1 VSILRTCALE
11 YPAQEFPQH
20 LTHQPKLPTRPS
32 MAPGDEDELRGS
44 SFPWVL
50 EHLLTYPGT
59 YEIPLRTMYT
69 LNATTQHQQQ
79 CAPINPPN
87 VVPGNAFPKQS
98 PPPLDEQQNMTTM
111 TAAAQLRANLMQH
124 ISQIPSQPASLPP
137 SFITTFVRRCFPRE
151 LDQVDFPHALTA
163 MDYLKDLEIR
173 RRREVVAALDKLGID
188 QEDLSHREK
197 LAQKYPGVLR
207 WVMDIEERER
217 KVEALY
223 TQVYLGLRRWTLINE
238 LSLTPFD
245 KGNCMAMLNTLYPP
259 INTKAGNFVQPT
271 AQLTPQILTQQR
283 TQFFKYIMAVEK
295 TGPSV
300 LSYLMNHAK
309 RREDPNGWVTL
320 RDSLDKYVN
329 LANSVIEE
337 CYEITG
343 HGQSPTVAS
352 FSSIEPEDEGRRKVD
367 SAISFGSGNSSN
379 RDSTQSNKSN
389 KSAHSQRSHATRPS
403 TSSSFSNGSH
413 NHSRQVSRDKDLND
427 KPLPPLKDKD
437 DDNVMPLKPSGS
449 TLERIARELRKIKS
463 RNNVK
468 DDQAPRTPITPH
480 PDMTVITEDL
490 ERTAMTPGKDRGLK
504 NKLSIRRMRS
514 NTALSENNSIRSLR
528 LGEQTTPEMP
538 VFDAEEMNKS
548 RQRWETKQGMK

>member
-1 VSILRTCALE
+1 MLRLARAKMTSDAG
-11 YPAQEFPQH
+11 
-20 LTHQPKLPTRPS
+20 TDDS
-32 MAPGDEDELRGS
+32 RGAAY
-44 SFPWVL
+44 PWVL

-79 CAPINPPN
+79 CAPLPSPN
-87 VVPGNAFPKQS
+87 SVPGNAFPRNPTS
-98 PPPLDEQQNMTTM
+98 PVDEQNTTTI

-137 SFITTFVRRCFPRE
+137 SFITSFVRRCFPRE
-151 LDQVDFPHALTA
+151 LDQVDFPQALAA

-188 QEDLSHREK
+188 QEDIGRRDK

-207 WVMDIEERER
+207 WVMDLEERER

-245 KGNCMAMLNTLYPP
+245 KGNCLAMLNTLYPP
-259 INTKAGNFVQPT
+259 INMNAGHFVQPT
-271 AQLTPQILTQQR
+271 AQLTPQIMTQQR
-283 TQFFKYIMAVEK
+283 NQFFKYITAVEK

-300 LSYLMNHAK
+300 LTYLMNHAK
-309 RREDPNGWVTL
+309 KQEDPNGWVTL
-320 RDSLDKYVN
+320 RDSLDKYIG
-329 LANSVIEE
+329 LANSIIEE

-343 HGQSPTVAS
+343 HGQSPTAAS
-352 FSSIEPEDEGRRKVD
+352 FSSVEHEEEGRRKVD

-379 RDSTQSNKSN
+379 RNSAQSNKS
-389 KSAHSQRSHATRPS
+389 AQSQRSHITRPS
-403 TSSSFSNGSH
+403 TSSSFSNGSR
-413 NHSRQVSRDKDLND
+413 NHSRQVSND
-427 KPLPPLKDKD
+427 KELPELPPPKDGDVNLTQKT
-437 DDNVMPLKPSGS
+437 SGS

-468 DDQAPRTPITPH
+468 DDQRPRTPIAPSS
-480 PDMTVITEDL
+480 DMTMIAEDS
-490 ERTAMTPGKDRGLK
+490 ERPPTTPSKDRSLRG
-504 NKLSIRRMRS
+504 KLSLRRMRS
-514 NTALSENNSIRSLR
+514 STGLSESNSVRSLR
-528 LGEQTTPEMP
+528 QGEPTIQEMP
-538 VFDAEEMNKS
+538 AFDAEQMSKS
-548 RQRWETKQGMK
+548 RQKWEIQQKST